1 MSGFAY
7 GGQEPAQT
15 NPDGSPIL
23 TTRNAVMGTILRI
36 IQGMTFSE
44 PINGAM
50 TWNTVS
56 NRLRLWADVSADQQ
70 PAAFLVTH
78 RERDEYRGLGLLR
91 RRLELGIWCYARSD
105 SETGAWQLDRMM
117 EAFEA
122 AFIQPDDPSTN
133 CNTLGGLVYWCRIE
147 GQVFKD
153 PGDIDNQA
161 LMIVPL
167 VCEMP

>member
-1 MSGFAY
+1 MALETRN
-7 GGQEPAQT
+7 QVMTA
-15 NPDGSPIL
+15 IL
-23 TTRNAVMGTILRI
+23 TL

-56 NRLRLWADVSADQQ
+56 NRLRLWSDVDASQQ

-78 RERDEYRGLGLLR
+78 REMDEYRGLGLLR
-91 RRLELGIWCYARSD
+91 RRLDLGIWCYTRSD
-105 SETGAWQLDRMM
+105 TDPGGPQLDVLM

-122 AFIQPDDPSTN
+122 VFNVADNPSTN

-147 GQVFKD
+147 GRVFKD
-153 PGDIDNQA
+153 PGDLDSQT
-161 LMIVPL
+161 LLQVPL
-167 VCEMP
+167 VVEMP